1 MSLDLSP
8 IISVSAS
15 SLCKFSRFLLPM
27 ALDSLPPA
35 SRWLPMRKIHRDK
48 PIEVFEEWRWM
59 PRKVM
64 Y

>member
-1 MSLDLSP
+1 
-8 IISVSAS
+8 
-15 SLCKFSRFLLPM
+15 M